1 MATAPVKNKIPKKTN
16 KITES
21 KEYVLKQRK
30 VKLNIRK
37 EQKMRIWKRNEKKF
51 VFKNNTDLCCFL
63 KSKNSKIKDS
73 KR

>member
-37 EQKMRIWKRNEKKF
+37 EQKMRI
-51 VFKNNTDLCCFL
+51 
-63 KSKNSKIKDS
+63 
-73 KR
+73 